1 MSDLLSIGA
10 SGVRAYQ
17 TALNVVGENIANVG
31 VAGYT
36 RRTTTMNEV
45 AAGVGA
51 VERQVAGNGVTLGG
65 IGRASDM
72 YASAAVRDAGA
83 DLART
88 EASATW
94 LERIEQTLTGNQLT
108 ARVTGFFTSATALAS
123 EPTSTALRTGMIS
136 AAQSAAIAFKA
147 TGQSFDQATADL
159 DTAGRLAVDTLNSLS
174 ISLLRVNDGLGRTT
188 PNTAASAQ
196 LADQRDSI
204 LEQMSAITDIGVA
217 MDPLGRATVTAGG
230 VNGPPLVIGDVAN
243 TVGYTRTGANVGLTV
258 SVVGGGTPA
267 VFNPN
272 GGALAGVVE
281 GAERIA
287 AARTTLNQVASAF
300 VSQINTA
307 QTTGEDLDGVAGTKI
322 FDVSLTEPTDI
333 KVIPTDGRKIAASL
347 PGKGVRNGGNLTAFE
362 EVRFGGAFE
371 PKLTALVNDN
381 ATAYKQK
388 SVIAEAQAAIRN
400 GASTALTSKTGVNI
414 DSEAIDLM
422 RFQQAYQASSRVIQA
437 ARDTFQTILDIR

>member
-36 RRTTTMNEV
+36 RRTTTMTEV

-51 VERQVAGNGVTLGG
+51 VEKQVAGNGVAMTG
-65 IGRASDM
+65 IGRSTDA
-72 YASAAVRDAGA
+72 YASAAVRSAGA

-94 LERIEQTLTGNQLT
+94 LERIEQSLTGNQLT
-108 ARVTGFFTSATALAS
+108 TRVTGFFTSATALAA
-123 EPTSTALRTGMIS
+123 EPTSTALRTGMLS

-147 TGQSFDQATADL
+147 TGQSFDQMATDL
-159 DTAGRLAVDTLNSLS
+159 DTAGKQAADTLNSLS
-174 ISLLRVNDGLGRTT
+174 TSLLRVNDGLGRTT
-188 PNTAASAQ
+188 PNTAAAAQ

-204 LEQMSAITDIGVA
+204 LEQMSAITDIGVS
-217 MDPLGRATVTAGG
+217 MDQLGRATVTSGG
-230 VNGPPLVIGDVAN
+230 AALVARDVAS
-243 TVGYTRTGANVGLTV
+243 TVNYARTGANVALTV
-258 SVVGGGTPA
+258 VGAGATSSVIT
-267 VFNPN
+267 PN
-272 GGALAGVVE
+272 GGALAGIVE
-281 GAERIA
+281 AAERIA
-287 AARTTLNQVASAF
+287 SARSTLDQVATDF
-300 VSQINTA
+300 VTQINAA
-307 QTTGEDLDGVAGTKI
+307 QATGEDLTGTAGTDI
-322 FDVSLTEPTDI
+322 FAASATNPTDFS
-333 KVIPTDGRKIAASL
+333 VIPTDGSKIAASL

-362 EVRFGGAFE
+362 EARFDGAFE
-371 PKLTALVNDN
+371 AKLTAAVNDN

-388 SVIAEAQAAIRN
+388 SVIADAQTAIRN

-437 ARDTFQTILDIR
+437 ARDTFQSILEIR